1 MDLLP
6 GSVRVVEDV
15 AGAFAGTVVE
25 AFATRPDPLFTLV
38 LSGGPT
44 AERCYQE
51 LAKTPPEMVD
61 WGSVE
66 VLMGDERC
74 VAADHPDANQGLVH
88 RALLDQVG
96 PVASFHPMCCDD
108 VASYQRLLED
118 HSVLD
123 FVHLGLGPDGH
134 TASLFPG
141 SAALDAPPGTLAVR
155 TADPGERNPHERMSL
170 TFEAIARARLVV
182 FTVSGDSKRAAF
194 SALRAGADLPAA
206 HVRATRVLWIVDLPA
221 ASPS

>member
-15 AGAFAGTVVE
+15 AGAFANTVVE

-51 LAKTPPEMVD
+51 LAGTPPGTID

-74 VAADHPDANQGLVH
+74 VAADHPDANSRLVH
-88 RALLDQVG
+88 RALLEHVG
-96 PVASFHPMCCDD
+96 PVGSFHPMCCDD
-108 VASYQRLLED
+108 VASYQRLLEN
-118 HSVLD
+118 HPSLD

-141 SAALDAPPGTLAVR
+141 SPALDAPRGSLAVR
-155 TADPGERNPHERMSL
+155 TADPGQLNPHERMSL

-182 FTVSGDSKRAAF
+182 FTVSGESKRAAF

-206 HVRATRVLWIVDLPA
+206 RVRATRVLWLVDRSA
-221 ASPS
+221 ACPS